1 MDTNVARIIDA
12 NSTRAGEALRVME
25 DYARF
30 ALDDAQLTRRLKQL
44 RHDLTA
50 ALAGLPAD
58 ELLAARDTPG
68 DTGTTI
74 STDAE
79 LSRATAAEVCTA
91 ACQRLSQALR
101 CLAEYAKTARP
112 AVAQALEQLRYEAY
126 DLQAPLTLRSEL
138 RRRFADVSLYVLIT
152 AELCRGDWLETA
164 AAAVDGGA
172 DCLQLRE
179 KHLPDGRLLRRASAL
194 VELAHGKNV
203 LCIINDRPD
212 IARICGADGVHLGQ
226 QDLSVNDA
234 RSIVGG
240 HLLVGKS
247 AHSETEVAQAA
258 GEKPDYLAIGPMFA
272 SQTKPQVERS
282 GSRSQLIEN
291 ATVTFAGPL
300 VPIGGITAE
309 NVGELVSAGL
319 SRAAVCGAVIGAA
332 DPEAAAAAIKRG
344 LGRR

>member
-1 MDTNVARIIDA
+1 MDTSVARIIDA
-12 NSTRAGEALRVME
+12 NFNRAGEALRVME

-30 ALDDAQLTRRLKQL
+30 ALDDAQLTMRLKQL

-58 ELLAARDTPG
+58 QLLAARDTPG

-74 STDAE
+74 STEAE
-79 LSRATAAEVCTA
+79 LTRATAAEVCTA

-101 CLAEYAKTARP
+101 CLAEYAKTAQP
-112 AVAQALEQLRYEAY
+112 AVAQALDQLRYEAY

-138 RRRFADVSLYVLIT
+138 RRHFADVTLYVLIT
-152 AELCRGDWLETA
+152 AELCRGEWLETA
-164 AAAVDGGA
+164 AAAIDGGA

-179 KHLPDGRLLRRASAL
+179 KHLPDRQLLSRASAL

-203 LCIINDRPD
+203 LCIINDRAD

-240 HLLVGKS
+240 QLVVGKS
-247 AHSETEVAQAA
+247 AHSDTELVQAA
-258 GEKPDYLAIGPMFA
+258 DEKPDYLAIGPMFA
-272 SQTKPQVERS
+272 SQTKPQVQR
-282 GSRSQLIEN
+282 GGTRAQLIEN
-291 ATVTFAGPL
+291 ATVTFAGPI

-319 SRAAVCGAVIGAA
+319 SRAAVCAAVIGAA
-332 DPEAAAAAIKRG
+332 DPQAAAAAIKRR

>member
-1 MDTNVARIIDA
+1 MDTSVARIIDA
-12 NSTRAGEALRVME
+12 NFNRAGEALRVME

-30 ALDDAQLTRRLKQL
+30 VLDDAQLTSRLKQI

-58 ELLAARDTPG
+58 QLLAARDTPG

-74 STDAE
+74 STAAE
-79 LSRATAAEVCTA
+79 LTRAGAAEVCTA
-91 ACQRLSQALR
+91 ACQRLTQALR
-101 CLAEYAKTARP
+101 CLAEYAKIAQP
-112 AVAQALEQLRYEAY
+112 AVAQALEQLRYQAY
-126 DLQAPLTLRSEL
+126 DLQAPLTLRSNP
-138 RRRFADVSLYVLIT
+138 RRRLADVTLYVLIT

-179 KHLPDGRLLRRASAL
+179 KHLPDRQLLSRASAL

-226 QDLSVNDA
+226 HDLSVNDA
-234 RSIVGG
+234 RSIVGAQ
-240 HLLVGKS
+240 LVVGKS
-247 AHSETEVAQAA
+247 AHSDTELAQAA

-272 SQTKPQVERS
+272 SQTKPQIQRG

-291 ATVTFAGPL
+291 ATLTFAGPI
-300 VPIGGITAE
+300 VPIGGITPD

-319 SRAAVCGAVIGAA
+319 SRAAVCAAVIAAA
-332 DPEAAAAAIKRG
+332 DPQAAATAIKRR
-344 LGRR
+344 LGGR